1 MQNCVSRFVE
11 YVILQVLLGD
21 GIDDGRG
28 ESGVRILWILDILD
42 IIDDLELFGLELFM
56 TELSII

>member
-1 MQNCVSRFVE
+1 MSRFVE